1 MDKVIQAN
9 VLQHCFDFQRA
20 LIGIH
25 AVFKEKNVKNYLLF
39 SEMDLRNRWTKLE
52 MNKFRKDIDSTFYY
66 LKKED
71 VYPEDLLS
79 QIEGK
84 FIEQKEEK
92 NEAKANENNKEEKV
106 ENIKESERPDKEN
119 NNFKLNIEEGDID
132 EDNKGAVL
140 LESHNEQK
148 QENLEELD

>member
-1 MDKVIQAN
+1 
-9 VLQHCFDFQRA
+9 
-20 LIGIH
+20 
-25 AVFKEKNVKNYLLF
+25 
-39 SEMDLRNRWTKLE
+39 MDLRNRWTKLE
-52 MNKFRKDIDSTFYY
+52 MNKFRKDIDTTFYY

-92 NEAKANENNKEEKV
+92 NETKTKENNKEEKV
-106 ENIKESERPDKEN
+106 ENIKERERPTKES

-132 EDNKGAVL
+132 EDNKGAFL

-148 QENLEELD
+148 QGNLEELD